1 MTSEAKAQL
10 RAKVLAGRPQ
20 SSEGFSENLK
30 DLVNGLQVG
39 KVASYSPMNDEPD
52 VSEFN
57 AWLEGQGR
65 LLLPRIIGETLVFA
79 SGALAKG
86 PMGLWEPSG
95 EAEMPELL
103 IVPALAVDLVGNR
116 LGRGKGFYDRVLAG
130 IGIAAYAVVFE
141 SEVFESL
148 PTEPHDEKLS
158 GFVTPIRTMR
168 FD

>member
-10 RAKVLAGRPQ
+10 RAKVLASRPQ
-20 SSEGFSENLK
+20 SSSGLSENLK
-30 DLVNGLQVG
+30 ELVSGLPVG
-39 KVASYSPMNDEPD
+39 KVASYSPMKDEPD
-52 VSEFN
+52 VSDFN
-57 AWLEGQGR
+57 AWLAGQDR
-65 LLLPRIIGETLVFA
+65 LLLPRITGESLVFA
-79 SGALAKG
+79 SGELTKG

-130 IGIAAYAVVFE
+130 NGIAAYAVVFE